1 MMPSYPMTP
10 IRLRTGQ
17 TIWCMDVFIGTGAVG
32 RKDTDPTI
40 RATCGIEPMAIA
52 RLGLDGIDATVPV
65 AILGVAGFADLV
77 APSGIVAAGR
87 SSLQCHCNLR
97 GGG

>member
-10 IRLRTGQ
+10 IRVRTGR
-17 TIWCMDVFIGTGAVG
+17 TIWCMNVFIGTGAVG

-52 RLGLDGIDATVPV
+52 RLGLDGKDETVPV
-65 AILGVAGFADLV
+65 AILDVAGFADLV
-77 APSGIVAAGR
+77 APSGIVAAGQ
-87 SSLQCHCNLR
+87 SSVQRDCNLR